1 MRPNVA
7 SVPGRHATTA
17 IITGRRPL
25 ASNYPAPAVGGPGL
39 VPKRT
44 PRPACAAQAAIAA
57 RMSDTTRAVSIT
69 SPRQASPA
77 CSACPR
83 AAIDPQN
90 DAGDDACSCAQSTGA
105 ASLIASAPATRPMGT
120 RASTSAAGPG
130 RQMRPPAVFVPCGP
144 GAMTSTVTPQGAS
157 SPAARRPVAQPQSH
171 ARALRSATALAACRA
186 ARVSRTTANR
196 ACVRNPDHD
205 ARASPSRGAP

>member
-1 MRPNVA
+1 M
-7 SVPGRHATTA
+7 
-17 IITGRRPL
+17 RRPRSSR
-25 ASNYPAPAVGGPGL
+25 AGGPS
-39 VPKRT
+39 RRTT
-44 PRPACAAQAAIAA
+44 PRPPLAAPASCPSA
-57 RMSDTTRAVSIT
+57 RPGPPAPRRPPSPPGCRTRHGPSASPR
-69 SPRQASPA
+69 PRQASPA

-105 ASLIASAPATRPMGT
+105 ASLIASAPAIRPMGT

-171 ARALRSATALAACRA
+171 ARAIRSATALAACRA
-186 ARVSRTTANR
+186 ARVSRSTANR
-196 ACVRNPDHD
+196 ACVRNSDHD
-205 ARASPSRGAP
+205 ARASPSRGAT

>member
-57 RMSDTTRAVSIT
+57 RMSDTTRAVGIT
-69 SPRQASPA
+69 SPPTGIPGLFSVPA
-77 CSACPR
+77 CR
-83 AAIDPQN
+83 
-90 DAGDDACSCAQSTGA
+90 
-105 ASLIASAPATRPMGT
+105 
-120 RASTSAAGPG
+120 
-130 RQMRPPAVFVPCGP
+130 
-144 GAMTSTVTPQGAS
+144 
-157 SPAARRPVAQPQSH
+157 H
-171 ARALRSATALAACRA
+171 
-186 ARVSRTTANR
+186 
-196 ACVRNPDHD
+196 
-205 ARASPSRGAP
+205 